1 MLPLPICSRKAKN
14 LFTGEEFSV
23 EHDVLPIRLQANSAV
38 VIKLWDALMED
49 GKPLDEGDMDPEELK
64 QLLGDQWEE

>member
-1 MLPLPICSRKAKN
+1 M
-14 LFTGEEFSV
+14 TGEEFPV
-23 EHDVLPIRLQANSAV
+23 EHDVLPVRLEANSAA

-64 QLLGDQWEE
+64 ELLGDQWEE

>member
-1 MLPLPICSRKAKN
+1 M
-14 LFTGEEFSV
+14 
-23 EHDVLPIRLQANSAV
+23 EHDVLPIRLEANSAV